1 MSFHFVCRNRT
12 RGPRSASLQNHQ
24 FRRSSW
30 RAQAWHS
37 PLSFIG
43 SADRSCS
50 QLTSSR
56 SLGLGAMVVGFAFNL
71 SARLRD
77 AINNLP
83 PHWREFVEA
92 VDPISMRVDEN
103 GVSSVIDGRRMRS
116 AWLDLLKVTVHDDV
130 VLLWTMNSSCYVV
143 PRGVFTDDQTLAEF
157 VAIVTREIGDSRYGS
172 MTNPSGA

>member
-1 MSFHFVCRNRT
+1 
-12 RGPRSASLQNHQ
+12 
-24 FRRSSW
+24 
-30 RAQAWHS
+30 
-37 PLSFIG
+37 
-43 SADRSCS
+43 
-50 QLTSSR
+50 
-56 SLGLGAMVVGFAFNL
+56 
-71 SARLRD
+71 
-77 AINNLP
+77 
-83 PHWREFVEA
+83 
-92 VDPISMRVDEN
+92 MRVDEN